1 MLTSW
6 KITEKGRCF
15 NLAFKNLD
23 FLFDRA
29 KKGTVMRVVVAA
41 AEDGE
46 VLEAVKKANSE
57 GIVEAAL
64 VGDKGRIARVAE
76 ERSIDISSFEII
88 SAKSEE
94 EAAAKAV
101 QTVSSGNGDLL
112 MKGFIKTS
120 TLLKAVLN
128 KEWGL
133 RSGNLL
139 SHLFLFEVPAF
150 DRVIGL
156 TDGGLNTYPGLHEK
170 VAIVN
175 NAVCCYHCLG
185 VETPKVAAL
194 AAVEVVN
201 PDMPCTIDAAALV
214 QMNRRNQI
222 KGCIIDGPL
231 ALDNAL
237 SEEAARHKGLTSEVA
252 GHADILL
259 VPDIEAGNLLGKVI
273 LFMANGAGAGVVLG
287 AKVPVVLTSRGDT
300 ARTKALSIALGA
312 VLAKGQR
319 MK

>member
-1 MLTSW
+1 MS
-6 KITEKGRCF
+6 
-15 NLAFKNLD
+15 FKDLN
-23 FLFDRA
+23 FLFERA
-29 KKGTVMRVVVAA
+29 QSGKVMKIVIAA

-46 VLEAVKKANSE
+46 VLEAVKQASSE
-57 GIVEAAL
+57 GIVDAVL
-64 VGDKGRIARVAE
+64 VGDPNKISDVAKS
-76 ERSIDISSFEII
+76 RNIDVSSFEVIP
-88 SAKSEE
+88 ATNDE
-94 EAAAKAV
+94 EAAMKAV
-101 QTVSSGNGDLL
+101 QAVSSGKGDLL

-133 RSGNLL
+133 RTGNLL
-139 SHLFLFEVPAF
+139 SHLFLFEVP
-150 DRVIGL
+150 RLGKVIGL
-156 TDGGLNTYPGLHEK
+156 TDGGLNTYPGLQEK
-170 VAIVN
+170 LAIVN
-175 NAVCCYHCLG
+175 NAVSCYHALG
-185 VETPKVAAL
+185 VDTPKVAAL

-201 PDMPCTIDAAALV
+201 PDMPCTLDAAALV

-237 SEEAARHKGLTSEVA
+237 SVEAAKHKGIVSEVA
-252 GHADILL
+252 GSPDILL

-312 VLAKGQR
+312 VLAKN
-319 MK
+319 

>member
-1 MLTSW
+1 MS
-6 KITEKGRCF
+6 
-15 NLAFKNLD
+15 FKDLN
-23 FLFDRA
+23 FLFERA
-29 KKGTVMRVVVAA
+29 QSGKVMKIVIAA

-46 VLEAVKKANSE
+46 VLEAVKQASSE
-57 GIVEAAL
+57 GIVDAVL
-64 VGDKGRIARVAE
+64 VGDPNKISDVAKS
-76 ERSIDISSFEII
+76 RNIDVSSFEVIP
-88 SAKSEE
+88 ATNDE
-94 EAAAKAV
+94 EAAMKAV
-101 QTVSSGNGDLL
+101 QAVSSGKGDLL

-133 RSGNLL
+133 RTGNLL
-139 SHLFLFEVPAF
+139 SHLFLFEVP
-150 DRVIGL
+150 RLGKVIGL
-156 TDGGLNTYPGLHEK
+156 TDGGLNTYPGLQEK

-175 NAVCCYHCLG
+175 NAVSCYHALG
-185 VETPKVAAL
+185 VDTPKVAAL

-201 PDMPCTIDAAALV
+201 PDMPCTLDAAALV

-237 SEEAARHKGLTSEVA
+237 SVEAAKHKGIVSEVA
-252 GHADILL
+252 GSPDILL

-312 VLAKGQR
+312 VLAKN
-319 MK
+319 

>member
-1 MLTSW
+1 MS
-6 KITEKGRCF
+6 
-15 NLAFKNLD
+15 FKDLN
-23 FLFDRA
+23 FLFERA
-29 KKGTVMRVVVAA
+29 QSGKVMKIVIAA

-46 VLEAVKKANSE
+46 VLEAVKQASSE
-57 GIVEAAL
+57 GIVDAVL
-64 VGDKGRIARVAE
+64 VGDPNKISEVAKS
-76 ERSIDISSFEII
+76 RNIDVSSFEVIP
-88 SAKSEE
+88 AKNDE
-94 EAAAKAV
+94 EAAMKAV
-101 QTVSSGNGDLL
+101 QAVSSGKGDLL

-133 RSGNLL
+133 RTGNLL
-139 SHLFLFEVPAF
+139 SHLFLFEVP
-150 DRVIGL
+150 RLGKVIGL
-156 TDGGLNTYPGLHEK
+156 TDGGLNTYPGLQEK

-175 NAVCCYHCLG
+175 NAVSCYHALG
-185 VETPKVAAL
+185 VDTPKVAAL

-201 PDMPCTIDAAALV
+201 PDMPCTLDAAALV

-237 SEEAARHKGLTSEVA
+237 SVEAAKHKGIVSEVA
-252 GHADILL
+252 GSPDILL

-312 VLAKGQR
+312 VLAKN
-319 MK
+319 

>member
-1 MLTSW
+1 MS
-6 KITEKGRCF
+6 F
-15 NLAFKNLD
+15 NDLN
-23 FLFDRA
+23 FLFERA
-29 KKGTVMRVVVAA
+29 QSGKVMKIVVAA

-46 VLEAVKKANSE
+46 VLEAVKQASSE
-57 GIVEAAL
+57 GIVDAIL
-64 VGDKGRIARVAE
+64 VGDPDKISEVARS
-76 ERSIDISSFEII
+76 RNIDVSSFEVI
-88 SAKSEE
+88 SAKNDE
-94 EAAAKAV
+94 EAAMKAV
-101 QTVSSGNGDLL
+101 QTVSSGKGDLL

-133 RSGNLL
+133 RTGNLL
-139 SHLFLFEVPAF
+139 SHLFLFEVP
-150 DRVIGL
+150 RLGKVIGL
-156 TDGGLNTYPGLHEK
+156 TDGGLNTYPGLQEK

-175 NAVCCYHCLG
+175 NAVSCYHALG
-185 VETPKVAAL
+185 VETPKVAVL

-201 PDMPCTIDAAALV
+201 PDMPCTLDAAALV

-237 SEEAARHKGLTSEVA
+237 SVEAAKHKGIVSEVA
-252 GHADILL
+252 GCPDILL

-287 AKVPVVLTSRGDT
+287 ARVPVVLTSRGDT

-312 VLAKGQR
+312 VLAKN
-319 MK
+319 

>member
-1 MLTSW
+1 MS
-6 KITEKGRCF
+6 
-15 NLAFKNLD
+15 FKNLE
-23 FLFDRA
+23 FLFERA
-29 KKGTVMRVVVAA
+29 KKGNIMRVVVAA
-41 AEDGE
+41 AEDGD
-46 VLEAVKKANSE
+46 VLEAVHTANVE
-57 GIVEAAL
+57 GIVEATL
-64 VGDKGRIARVAE
+64 VGDPDKISKVARDKGV
-76 ERSIDISSFEII
+76 DISSFEVIP
-88 SAKSEE
+88 ATNEE
-94 EAAAKAV
+94 EAAMKAV
-101 QTVSSGNGDLL
+101 QAVSSGEGDLL

-133 RSGNLL
+133 RSGRLL
-139 SHLFLFEVPAF
+139 SHLFLFEVPRLG
-150 DRVIGL
+150 RVIGL
-156 TDGGLNTYPGLHEK
+156 TDGGLNTYPGLQEK
-170 VAIVN
+170 VAIVS
-175 NAVCCYHCLG
+175 NAVSCYHALG

-201 PDMPCTIDAAALV
+201 PDMPCTLDAAALV

-222 KGCIIDGPL
+222 KGCVIDGPL

-237 SEEAARHKGLTSEVA
+237 SEEAARHKGVVSEVA
-252 GHADILL
+252 GHADVLL

-312 VLAKGQR
+312 VLAKT
-319 MK
+319 

>member
-1 MLTSW
+1 MS
-6 KITEKGRCF
+6 
-15 NLAFKNLD
+15 FKDLS
-23 FLFDRA
+23 FLFERA
-29 KKGTVMRVVVAA
+29 QSGKVMKIVIAA

-46 VLEAVKKANSE
+46 VLEAVKQASSE
-57 GIVEAAL
+57 GIVDAVL
-64 VGDKGRIARVAE
+64 VGDPNKISEVAKS
-76 ERSIDISSFEII
+76 RNIDVSSFEVIP
-88 SAKSEE
+88 ATNDE
-94 EAAAKAV
+94 EAAMKAV
-101 QTVSSGNGDLL
+101 QAVSSGKGDLL

-133 RSGNLL
+133 RTGNLL
-139 SHLFLFEVPAF
+139 SHLFLFEVP
-150 DRVIGL
+150 RLGKVIGL
-156 TDGGLNTYPGLHEK
+156 TDGGLNTYPGLQEK

-175 NAVCCYHCLG
+175 NAVSCYHALG
-185 VETPKVAAL
+185 VDTPKVAAL

-201 PDMPCTIDAAALV
+201 PDMPCTLDAAALV

-237 SEEAARHKGLTSEVA
+237 SVEAAKHKGIVSEVA
-252 GHADILL
+252 GSPDILL

-312 VLAKGQR
+312 VLAKN
-319 MK
+319 

>member
-1 MLTSW
+1 L
-6 KITEKGRCF
+6 E
-15 NLAFKNLD
+15 
-23 FLFDRA
+23 FLFERA
-29 KKGTVMRVVVAA
+29 KKGNIMRVVVAA
-41 AEDGE
+41 AEDGD
-46 VLEAVKKANSE
+46 VLEAVHTANVE
-57 GIVEAAL
+57 GIVEATL
-64 VGDKGRIARVAE
+64 VGDPDKISKVARDKGV
-76 ERSIDISSFEII
+76 DISSFEVIP
-88 SAKSEE
+88 ATNEE
-94 EAAAKAV
+94 EAAMKAV
-101 QTVSSGNGDLL
+101 QAVSSGEGDLL

-133 RSGNLL
+133 RSGRLL
-139 SHLFLFEVPAF
+139 SHLFLFEVPRLG
-150 DRVIGL
+150 RVIGL
-156 TDGGLNTYPGLHEK
+156 TDGGLNTYPGLQEK
-170 VAIVN
+170 VAIVS
-175 NAVCCYHCLG
+175 NAVSCYHALG

-201 PDMPCTIDAAALV
+201 PDMPCTLDAAALV

-222 KGCIIDGPL
+222 KGCVIDGPL

-237 SEEAARHKGLTSEVA
+237 SEEAARHKGVVSEVA
-252 GHADILL
+252 GHADVLL

-312 VLAKGQR
+312 VLAKT
-319 MK
+319 

>member
-1 MLTSW
+1 MS
-6 KITEKGRCF
+6 F
-15 NLAFKNLD
+15 NDLN
-23 FLFDRA
+23 FLFERA
-29 KKGTVMRVVVAA
+29 QSGKVMKIVVAA

-46 VLEAVKKANSE
+46 VLEAVKQASSE
-57 GIVEAAL
+57 GIVDAIL
-64 VGDKGRIARVAE
+64 VGDPDKISEVAR
-76 ERSIDISSFEII
+76 SKNIDVSSFEVI
-88 SAKSEE
+88 SAKNDE
-94 EAAAKAV
+94 EAAMKAV
-101 QTVSSGNGDLL
+101 QTVSSGKGDLL

-133 RSGNLL
+133 RTGNLL
-139 SHLFLFEVPAF
+139 SHLFLFEVS
-150 DRVIGL
+150 RLGKVIGL
-156 TDGGLNTYPGLHEK
+156 TDGGLNTYPGLQEK

-175 NAVCCYHCLG
+175 NAVSCYHALG
-185 VETPKVAAL
+185 VETPKVAVL

-201 PDMPCTIDAAALV
+201 PDMPCTLDAAALV

-237 SEEAARHKGLTSEVA
+237 SVEAAKHKGIVSEVA
-252 GHADILL
+252 GSPDILL

-312 VLAKGQR
+312 VLAKN
-319 MK
+319 

>member
-1 MLTSW
+1 MSFKDLNLLFERAQSGKVM
-6 KITEKGRCF
+6 KI
-15 NLAFKNLD
+15 
-23 FLFDRA
+23 
-29 KKGTVMRVVVAA
+29 VIAA

-46 VLEAVKKANSE
+46 VLEAVKQASSE
-57 GIVEAAL
+57 GIVDAVL
-64 VGDKGRIARVAE
+64 VGDPNKISEVAKS
-76 ERSIDISSFEII
+76 RNIDVSSFEVIP
-88 SAKSEE
+88 ATNDE
-94 EAAAKAV
+94 EAAMKAV
-101 QTVSSGNGDLL
+101 QAVSSGKGDLL

-133 RSGNLL
+133 RTGNLL
-139 SHLFLFEVPAF
+139 SHLFLFEVP
-150 DRVIGL
+150 RLGKVIGL
-156 TDGGLNTYPGLHEK
+156 TDGGLNTYPGLQEK

-175 NAVCCYHCLG
+175 NAVSCYHALG
-185 VETPKVAAL
+185 VDTPKVAAL

-201 PDMPCTIDAAALV
+201 PDMPCTLDAAALV

-237 SEEAARHKGLTSEVA
+237 SVEAAKHKGIVSEVA
-252 GHADILL
+252 GSPDILL

-312 VLAKGQR
+312 VLAKN
-319 MK
+319 

>member
-1 MLTSW
+1 MS
-6 KITEKGRCF
+6 
-15 NLAFKNLD
+15 FKDLN
-23 FLFDRA
+23 FLFERA
-29 KKGTVMRVVVAA
+29 QSGKVMKIVIAA

-46 VLEAVKKANSE
+46 VLEAVKQASSE
-57 GIVEAAL
+57 GIVDAVL
-64 VGDKGRIARVAE
+64 VGDPNKISEVAKS
-76 ERSIDISSFEII
+76 RNIDVSSFEVIP
-88 SAKSEE
+88 ATNDE
-94 EAAAKAV
+94 EAAMKAV
-101 QTVSSGNGDLL
+101 QAVSSGKGDLL

-133 RSGNLL
+133 RTGNLL
-139 SHLFLFEVPAF
+139 SHLFLFEVP
-150 DRVIGL
+150 RLGKVIGL
-156 TDGGLNTYPGLHEK
+156 TDGGLNTYPGLQEK
-170 VAIVN
+170 LAIVN
-175 NAVCCYHCLG
+175 NAVSCYHALG
-185 VETPKVAAL
+185 VDTPKVAAL

-201 PDMPCTIDAAALV
+201 PDMPCTLDAAALV

-237 SEEAARHKGLTSEVA
+237 SVEAAKHKGIVSEVA
-252 GHADILL
+252 GSPDILL

-312 VLAKGQR
+312 VLAKN
-319 MK
+319 

>member
-1 MLTSW
+1 MS
-6 KITEKGRCF
+6 
-15 NLAFKNLD
+15 FKDLN
-23 FLFDRA
+23 FLFERA
-29 KKGTVMRVVVAA
+29 QSGKVMKIVIAA

-46 VLEAVKKANSE
+46 VLEAVKQASSE
-57 GIVEAAL
+57 GIVDAVL
-64 VGDKGRIARVAE
+64 VGDPNKISDVAKS
-76 ERSIDISSFEII
+76 RNIDVSSFEVIP
-88 SAKSEE
+88 ATNDE
-94 EAAAKAV
+94 EAAMKAV
-101 QTVSSGNGDLL
+101 QAVSSGKGDLL

-133 RSGNLL
+133 RTGNLL
-139 SHLFLFEVPAF
+139 SHLFLFEVP
-150 DRVIGL
+150 RLGKVIGL
-156 TDGGLNTYPGLHEK
+156 TDGGLNTYPRLQEK
-170 VAIVN
+170 LAIVN
-175 NAVCCYHCLG
+175 NAVSCYHALG
-185 VETPKVAAL
+185 VDTPKVAAL

-201 PDMPCTIDAAALV
+201 PDMPCTLDAAALV

-237 SEEAARHKGLTSEVA
+237 SIEAAKHKGIVSEVA
-252 GHADILL
+252 GSPDILL

-312 VLAKGQR
+312 VLAKN
-319 MK
+319 

>member
-1 MLTSW
+1 MS
-6 KITEKGRCF
+6 
-15 NLAFKNLD
+15 FKDLN
-23 FLFDRA
+23 FLFERA
-29 KKGTVMRVVVAA
+29 QSGKVMKIVIAA

-46 VLEAVKKANSE
+46 VLEAVKQASSE
-57 GIVEAAL
+57 GIVDAVL
-64 VGDKGRIARVAE
+64 VGDPNKISDVAKS
-76 ERSIDISSFEII
+76 RNIDVSSFEVIP
-88 SAKSEE
+88 ATNDE
-94 EAAAKAV
+94 EAAMKAV
-101 QTVSSGNGDLL
+101 QAVSSGKGDLL

-133 RSGNLL
+133 RTGNLL
-139 SHLFLFEVPAF
+139 SHLFLFEVP
-150 DRVIGL
+150 RLGKVIGL
-156 TDGGLNTYPGLHEK
+156 TDGGLNTYPGLQEK

-175 NAVCCYHCLG
+175 NAVSCYHALG
-185 VETPKVAAL
+185 VDTPKVAAL

-201 PDMPCTIDAAALV
+201 PDMPCTLDAAALV

-231 ALDNAL
+231 ALDNAV
-237 SEEAARHKGLTSEVA
+237 SIEAAKHKGIVSEVA
-252 GHADILL
+252 GSPDILL

-312 VLAKGQR
+312 VLAKN
-319 MK
+319 

>member
-1 MLTSW
+1 MS
-6 KITEKGRCF
+6 
-15 NLAFKNLD
+15 FKDLN
-23 FLFDRA
+23 FLFERA
-29 KKGTVMRVVVAA
+29 QSGKVMKIVIAA

-46 VLEAVKKANSE
+46 VLEAVKQASSE
-57 GIVEAAL
+57 GIVDAVL
-64 VGDKGRIARVAE
+64 VGDPNKISDVAKS
-76 ERSIDISSFEII
+76 RNIDVSSFEVIP
-88 SAKSEE
+88 ATNDE
-94 EAAAKAV
+94 EAAMKAV
-101 QTVSSGNGDLL
+101 QAVSSGKGDLL

-133 RSGNLL
+133 RTGNLL
-139 SHLFLFEVPAF
+139 SHLFLFEVP
-150 DRVIGL
+150 RLGKVIGL
-156 TDGGLNTYPGLHEK
+156 TDGGLNTYPGLQEK
-170 VAIVN
+170 LAIVN
-175 NAVCCYHCLG
+175 NAVSCYHALG
-185 VETPKVAAL
+185 VDTPKVAAL

-201 PDMPCTIDAAALV
+201 PDMPCTLDAAALV

-237 SEEAARHKGLTSEVA
+237 SVEAAKHKGIVSEVA
-252 GHADILL
+252 GSPDILL
-259 VPDIEAGNLLGKVI
+259 VPNIEAGNLLGKVI

-312 VLAKGQR
+312 VLAKN
-319 MK
+319 

>member
-1 MLTSW
+1 MS
-6 KITEKGRCF
+6 
-15 NLAFKNLD
+15 FKDLN
-23 FLFDRA
+23 FLFERA
-29 KKGTVMRVVVAA
+29 QSGKVMKIVIAA

-46 VLEAVKKANSE
+46 VLEAVKQASSE
-57 GIVEAAL
+57 GIVDAVL
-64 VGDKGRIARVAE
+64 VGDPNKISEVAKS
-76 ERSIDISSFEII
+76 RNIDVSSFEVIP
-88 SAKSEE
+88 ATNDE
-94 EAAAKAV
+94 EAAMKAV
-101 QTVSSGNGDLL
+101 QAVSSGKGDLL

-133 RSGNLL
+133 RTGNLL
-139 SHLFLFEVPAF
+139 SHLFLFEVP
-150 DRVIGL
+150 RLGKVIGL
-156 TDGGLNTYPGLHEK
+156 TDGGLNTYPGLQEK

-175 NAVCCYHCLG
+175 NAVSCYHALG
-185 VETPKVAAL
+185 VDTPKVAAL

-201 PDMPCTIDAAALV
+201 PDMPCTLDAAALV

-237 SEEAARHKGLTSEVA
+237 SVEAAKHKGIVSEVA
-252 GHADILL
+252 GSPDILL

-300 ARTKALSIALGA
+300 ARTKALSITLGA
-312 VLAKGQR
+312 VLAKN
-319 MK
+319 

>member
-1 MLTSW
+1 MS
-6 KITEKGRCF
+6 
-15 NLAFKNLD
+15 FKNLE
-23 FLFDRA
+23 FLFERA
-29 KKGTVMRVVVAA
+29 KKGNIMRVVVAA

-46 VLEAVKKANSE
+46 VLEAVHTANVE
-57 GIVEAAL
+57 GIVEATL
-64 VGDKGRIARVAE
+64 VGDPDKISKVARDKGV
-76 ERSIDISSFEII
+76 DISSFEVIP
-88 SAKSEE
+88 ATNEE
-94 EAAAKAV
+94 EAAMKAV
-101 QTVSSGNGDLL
+101 QAVSSGEGDLL

-133 RSGNLL
+133 RSGRLL
-139 SHLFLFEVPAF
+139 SHLFLFEVPRLG
-150 DRVIGL
+150 RVIGL
-156 TDGGLNTYPGLHEK
+156 TDGGLNTYPGLQEK
-170 VAIVN
+170 VSIVN
-175 NAVCCYHCLG
+175 NAVSCCHALG
-185 VETPKVAAL
+185 VERPRVAAL

-201 PDMPCTIDAAALV
+201 PDMPCTLDAAALV

-237 SEEAARHKGLTSEVA
+237 SEEAARHKGVVSEVA
-252 GHADILL
+252 GHAEVLL

-312 VLAKGQR
+312 VLAKT
-319 MK
+319 

>member
-1 MLTSW
+1 MS
-6 KITEKGRCF
+6 
-15 NLAFKNLD
+15 FKNLE
-23 FLFDRA
+23 FLFERA
-29 KKGTVMRVVVAA
+29 KKGNIMRVVVAA
-41 AEDGE
+41 AEDGD
-46 VLEAVKKANSE
+46 VLEAVHTANVE
-57 GIVEAAL
+57 GIVEATL
-64 VGDKGRIARVAE
+64 VGDPDKISKVARDKGV
-76 ERSIDISSFEII
+76 DISSFEVIP
-88 SAKSEE
+88 ATNEE
-94 EAAAKAV
+94 EAAMKAV
-101 QTVSSGNGDLL
+101 QAVSSGEGDLL

-133 RSGNLL
+133 RSGRLL
-139 SHLFLFEVPAF
+139 SHLFLFEVPRLG
-150 DRVIGL
+150 RVIGL
-156 TDGGLNTYPGLHEK
+156 TDGGLNTYPGLQEK
-170 VAIVN
+170 VAIVS
-175 NAVCCYHCLG
+175 NAVSCYHALG

-201 PDMPCTIDAAALV
+201 PDMPCTLDAAALV

-222 KGCIIDGPL
+222 KGCVIDGPL

-237 SEEAARHKGLTSEVA
+237 SEEAARHKGVVSEVA
-252 GHADILL
+252 GHAEVLF

-312 VLAKGQR
+312 VLAKT
-319 MK
+319 

>member
-1 MLTSW
+1 MS
-6 KITEKGRCF
+6 
-15 NLAFKNLD
+15 FKNLE
-23 FLFDRA
+23 FLFERA
-29 KKGTVMRVVVAA
+29 KKGNIMRVVVAA
-41 AEDGE
+41 AEDGD
-46 VLEAVKKANSE
+46 VLEAVHTANVE
-57 GIVEAAL
+57 GIVEATL
-64 VGDKGRIARVAE
+64 VGDPDKISKVARDKGV
-76 ERSIDISSFEII
+76 DISSFEVIP
-88 SAKSEE
+88 ATNEE
-94 EAAAKAV
+94 EAAMKAV
-101 QTVSSGNGDLL
+101 QAVSSGEGDLL

-133 RSGNLL
+133 RSGRLL
-139 SHLFLFEVPAF
+139 SHLFLFEVPRLG
-150 DRVIGL
+150 RVIGL
-156 TDGGLNTYPGLHEK
+156 TDGGLNTYPGLQEK
-170 VAIVN
+170 VSIVN
-175 NAVCCYHCLG
+175 NAVSCCHALG
-185 VETPKVAAL
+185 VERPRVAAL

-201 PDMPCTIDAAALV
+201 PDMPCTLDAAALV

-237 SEEAARHKGLTSEVA
+237 SEEAARHKGVVSEVA
-252 GHADILL
+252 GHAEVLL

-312 VLAKGQR
+312 VLAKT
-319 MK
+319 